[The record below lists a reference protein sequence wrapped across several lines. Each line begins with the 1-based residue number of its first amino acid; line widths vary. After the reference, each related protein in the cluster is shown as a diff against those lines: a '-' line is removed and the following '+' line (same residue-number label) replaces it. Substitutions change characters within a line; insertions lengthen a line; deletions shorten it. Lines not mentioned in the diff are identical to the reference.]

1 MLIRSTRPSRPDALP
16 STDATYLLGVNLPGI
31 SIESGL
37 IRVNGNRR
45 LYREL
50 MASFLNTKRE
60 TGHELRAG
68 LEQGDTETAGRIAHS
83 MKSIAGVIG
92 AEELSSAAAALE
104 KVIAAG
110 ERSRWESSLEAF
122 EQRLGVVIAG
132 LEECFSRETQ
142 REVPADIRPVNREVV
157 QGIVEEMAG
166 LLDRDMGRVMHLRD
180 ELHRQLAGSSLARE
194 YRCLEQRL
202 DVFDID
208 GAKESL
214 EVLAVALEVAGEEKN
229 G

>member
-1 MLIRSTRPSRPDALP
+1 MLASSTRPSRPDALP
-16 STDATYLLGVNLPGI
+16 TTDETCFLGVNVPEI
-31 SIESGL
+31 SFELGL

-50 MASFLNTKRE
+50 MVSFLNTKRE
-60 TGHELRAG
+60 TGNELRAG
-68 LEQGDTETAGRIAHS
+68 LEQGDVETAGRIAHS

-92 AEELSSAAAALE
+92 AEELSLAAAALE

-110 ERSRWESSLEAF
+110 ERTRLEDLLEAF
-122 EQRLGVVIAG
+122 EQRLKVVIAG
-132 LEECFSRETQ
+132 LEECLGREAQ
-142 REVPADIRPVNREVV
+142 REVPAAELPFNREVV
-157 QGIVEEMAG
+157 RGIVEEMAG
-166 LLDRDMGRVMHLRD
+166 LLDRDVVRVMHLRD
-180 ELHRQLAGSSLARE
+180 ELHRQLEGSSLARE
-194 YRCLEQRL
+194 YGCLKQRL
-202 DVFDID
+202 DVFDMD